1 MPVFPFPPVEWNDIA
16 PRTQSR
22 TQGCAHIG
30 TGAALIRPEPPC
42 RNFHDGKVDAPH
54 RGLGGIDQCH
64 GANVVHGVRGVVH
77 LERVARHE
85 ADGDDEA
92 VRAAGTAF
100 AKLL

>member
-42 RNFHDGKVDAPH
+42 RNFHDGKADAPH
-54 RGLGGIDQCH
+54 RGLGGIDFGIGH
-64 GANVVHGVRGVVH
+64 FFEVH
-77 LERVARHE
+77 LSEDFFLAP
-85 ADGDDEA
+85 G
-92 VRAAGTAF
+92 
-100 AKLL
+100 